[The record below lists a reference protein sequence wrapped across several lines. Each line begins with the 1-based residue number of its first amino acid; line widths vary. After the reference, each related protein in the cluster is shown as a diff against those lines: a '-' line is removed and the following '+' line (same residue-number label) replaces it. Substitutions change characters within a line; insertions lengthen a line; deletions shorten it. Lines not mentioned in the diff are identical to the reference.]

1 MHHISAAA
9 GDESAEGRF
18 TAVGR
23 GVTAA
28 LLAELEPLFA
38 YVLPDG
44 APHRPTDAELR
55 SLPQAFMY
63 AALSDGSRVVGRT
76 APARGESS
84 APVRFHTHA
93 VHIPVGVPLPGD
105 RLPVEAWRSPHW
117 ATVTPAGGASLSDP
131 LGALPPGPAPVR
143 EGLDDFAVSRGP
155 WLAAVLSDLRRASEE
170 AVPAG
175 GPVVLVER
183 RSADVARWLGL
194 AAVALPRESAERLTF
209 TTYTRRPGSSALR
222 VVGVAPEDAA
232 AAREAGLRV
241 HVCADRPPV
250 EATGDVWA
258 RTAARVWRSRAPEL
272 FQEALGL
279 PGDPFA
285 AGPLAVVALCA
296 GVGLGSEERAAAA
309 AWAAERPY
317 ALDAKRTGQLV
328 EALTSPGIDDRTG
341 SEFDAVGRL
350 FGALDG
356 RCPASVTAPL
366 AAMLVTEAVRG
377 GNGSLELPRRDAFV
391 GPEGE
396 AIAGVLGPEI
406 LTELESGAGGSRPV
420 ARTVQLLRVARLL
433 GMNTRDLLPDVAT
446 RLAPALLRET
456 EAETE
461 GPEGPEGYAGPGRPE
476 AAAEAAAGPLRAAG
490 TPGLTGSREAPGT
503 PGAPGPSGAPGTPGT
518 PGPSGA
524 PRTPGAAGT
533 PAAPRPSGTAG
544 SPVAP
549 AFAPALLEL
558 LDEQFDVRTALLGA
572 LDRIAPEDPGAVAR
586 FLERVALPFT
596 GTQALPHLRMCAE
609 APGAMTTLGRDRTAL
624 WHRILR
630 AAGLSP
636 FAEPLVLRT
645 AAGLVWEDRA
655 PTVEEARLLLE
666 AATSDAHRAA
676 GTWSRLADAA
686 LGAPADAEEAEALA
700 HDLLRAFPQEIQ
712 GRERA
717 ALQLLALCRDLRT
730 GAPEPGWA
738 DRVRTLRDRAAPLEP
753 PVQERA
759 FTALAERLLAPDRP
773 GAELYAFVRSDDTDL
788 IAAYDR
794 AARTEPTRARL
805 RTQPAYAADCFTVWT
820 AHPHVGPA
828 WTTTAAALLEE
839 VLRPAVRSM
848 SAELVAEV
856 EETVGRTG
864 SSGRAN
870 AFRDWNRSR
879 TLGRLGRRIVGRVR
893 RG

>member
-55 SLPQAFMY
+55 SLPQTFTY
-63 AALSDGSRVVGRT
+63 AVLSDGSRIVGRT

-93 VHIPVGVPLPGD
+93 VHIPSGVPLPGD

-155 WLAAVLSDLRRASEE
+155 WLAAVLADLRRASEE
-170 AVPAG
+170 PPPAG

-209 TTYTRRPGSSALR
+209 ATYTRRPGSSALR

-272 FQEALGL
+272 FQEARGL

-309 AWAAERPY
+309 GWAAERPY
-317 ALDAKRTGQLV
+317 ALDAKRVGQLV
-328 EALTSPGIDDRTG
+328 EALTSPGIDDDRTG

-406 LTELESGAGGSRPV
+406 LTELESGAEGLRPV

-433 GMNTRDLLPDVAT
+433 GMDTRELLPDVAA

-456 EAETE
+456 ER
-461 GPEGPEGYAGPGRPE
+461 PEDAGPGRPE
-476 AAAEAAAGPLRAAG
+476 EATEAAAG
-490 TPGLTGSREAPGT
+490 S
-503 PGAPGPSGAPGTPGT
+503 SGASKP
-518 PGPSGA
+518 
-524 PRTPGAAGT
+524 

-544 SPVAP
+544 SPAAP
-549 AFAPALLEL
+549 AFAPTLLEL

-624 WHRILR
+624 WHRVLR

-655 PTVEEARLLLE
+655 PTVEEARLLSE

-676 GTWSRLADAA
+676 GTWARLVDAA

-700 HDLLRAFPQEIQ
+700 HDLLRAFPQEIE

-738 DRVRTLRDRAAPLEP
+738 DRVRTLRDRADALEP
-753 PVQERA
+753 PLQERA

-773 GAELYAFVRSDDTDL
+773 GAELYGFVRSDDTDL

-794 AARTEPTRARL
+794 AARTEPTRTRL

-820 AHPHVGPA
+820 AHPHAGPA
-828 WTTTAAALLEE
+828 WTATAAALLEE

-848 SAELVAEV
+848 AAELVAEV

-879 TLGRLGRRIVGRVR
+879 ALGRLGRRIVGRVR

>member
-1 MHHISAAA
+1 MSLAQVHHISAAA

-18 TAVGR
+18 TAVGH

-55 SLPQAFMY
+55 SLPQAFTY
-63 AALSDGSRVVGRT
+63 AVLSDGSRAVGRT
-76 APARGESS
+76 APARGEAS

-93 VHIPVGVPLPGD
+93 VHIPAGVPLPGG

-117 ATVTPAGGASLSDP
+117 ATVTPPGGAAPSDP
-131 LGALPPGPAPVR
+131 LGTLPPGPAPVR

-155 WLAAVLSDLRRASEE
+155 WLAAVLADLRRAGEE
-170 AVPAG
+170 APAG

-183 RSADVARWLGL
+183 RSADVARWLAL
-194 AAVALPRESAERLTF
+194 AAIALPRESAERLTF
-209 TTYTRRPGSSALR
+209 TTYTRRPGSSPLR
-222 VVGVAPEDAA
+222 VAGVAPEDAA

-250 EATGDVWA
+250 EATEDIWA

-272 FQEALGL
+272 FQEARGL

-317 ALDAKRTGQLV
+317 ALDAKRVGRLV

-377 GNGSLELPRRDAFV
+377 GNGSLELPRPDAFV

-406 LTELESGAGGSRPV
+406 LAELESGAGGARPV

-433 GMNTRDLLPDVAT
+433 GVNSTEVLPGVVD
-446 RLAPALLRET
+446 RLARTILA
-456 EAETE
+456 EAK
-461 GPEGPEGYAGPGRPE
+461 AGEE
-476 AAAEAAAGPLRAAG
+476 ADGAAEAL
-490 TPGLTGSREAPGT
+490 
-503 PGAPGPSGAPGTPGT
+503 
-518 PGPSGA
+518 
-524 PRTPGAAGT
+524 
-533 PAAPRPSGTAG
+533 
-544 SPVAP
+544 

-586 FLERVALPFT
+586 FLGRVALPFT

-609 APGAMTTLGRDRTAL
+609 VPGAMTTLGRDRAAA
-624 WHRILR
+624 WYRVLR

-645 AAGLVWEDRA
+645 AVGLVWEDRA
-655 PTVEEARLLLE
+655 PTVEEARLVLE
-666 AATSDAHRAA
+666 AATSDAHRVA
-676 GTWSRLADAA
+676 GTWTRLVDAA
-686 LGAPADAEEAEALA
+686 LGAPADAEDATALA
-700 HDLLRAFPQEIQ
+700 HDLLRGFPQEIG

-717 ALQLLALCRDLRT
+717 ALQLLDLCRALRT

-738 DRVRTLRDRAAPLEP
+738 EQVRTLRDRAAPLEP
-753 PVQERA
+753 AVQERA
-759 FTALAERLLAPDRP
+759 FTSLVERLLAPDRP
-773 GAELYAFVRSDDTDL
+773 GAELYDFVRSDDADL

-794 AARTEPTRARL
+794 AARAEPTRARL
-805 RTQPAYAADCFTVWT
+805 RTHPAYAADCFTHWT
-820 AHPHVGPA
+820 AHPHAGPA
-828 WTTTAAALLEE
+828 WTTTAAALLED
-839 VLRPAVRSM
+839 VLRPAVRGM
-848 SAELVAEV
+848 TAEAVAEV

-879 TLGRLGRRIVGRVR
+879 ALGRLGRRIAGRVR

>member
-38 YVLPDG
+38 YALPDG

-55 SLPQAFMY
+55 SLPQAFTY
-63 AALSDGSRVVGRT
+63 AVLSDGSRVVGRT

-170 AVPAG
+170 AAPAG

-232 AAREAGLRV
+232 GAREAGLRV

-272 FQEALGL
+272 FQEARGL

-309 AWAAERPY
+309 GWAAERPY
-317 ALDAKRTGQLV
+317 ALDAKRVGQLV

-446 RLAPALLRET
+446 RLAPALLRAT

-461 GPEGPEGYAGPGRPE
+461 RPEG
-476 AAAEAAAGPLRAAG
+476 
-490 TPGLTGSREAPGT
+490 
-503 PGAPGPSGAPGTPGT
+503 PGPSGASKP
-518 PGPSGA
+518 
-524 PRTPGAAGT
+524 
-533 PAAPRPSGTAG
+533 
-544 SPVAP
+544 PVAP

-700 HDLLRAFPQEIQ
+700 HALLRAFPQEIQ

-759 FTALAERLLAPDRP
+759 FTALAGRLLAPDRP
-773 GAELYAFVRSDDTDL
+773 GAELYAFVRSDDADL

-794 AARTEPTRARL
+794 AARTEPTRTRL

>member
-1 MHHISAAA
+1 MSLAQVHHISAAPGNEEA
-9 GDESAEGRF
+9 AGRF
-18 TAVGR
+18 TAVGP
-23 GVTAA
+23 GVSAA
-28 LLAELEPLFA
+28 LLAELEPLIGYA
-38 YVLPDG
+38 LPDG
-44 APHRPTDAELR
+44 ASHRPADAELR
-55 SLPQAFMY
+55 SLPQAFTY
-63 AALSDGSRVVGRT
+63 AVLSDGSRVVGRT
-76 APARGESS
+76 APARGDGT

-93 VHIPVGVPLPGD
+93 VHLPPGVPLPGD

-117 ATVTPAGGASLSDP
+117 VSATPVGGGALSDP
-131 LGALPPGPAPVR
+131 LGLLSPGPAPVR

-155 WLAAVLSDLRRASEE
+155 WLAAVLADLRRASEE
-170 AVPAG
+170 EVPAG

-183 RSADVARWLGL
+183 QSADVARWLGL
-194 AAVALPRESAERLTF
+194 AAVTLPRESVERLTF

-222 VVGVAPEDAA
+222 VVGALPEDAA

-250 EATGDVWA
+250 DGAPHAWA

-272 FQEALGL
+272 FEEARGL

-285 AGPLAVVALCA
+285 AGPLAVIALCA
-296 GVGLGSEERAAAA
+296 GVALGPEERAAAA
-309 AWAAERPY
+309 GWAAERPY

-391 GPEGE
+391 GPDGE
-396 AIAGVLGPEI
+396 AIAGVLAPEI
-406 LTELESGAGGSRPV
+406 LTELESGAGGGRPV

-433 GMNTRDLLPDVAT
+433 GVNGTEVLPEVVD
-446 RLAPALLRET
+446 RLARTTLT
-456 EAETE
+456 EADGSE
-461 GPEGPEGYAGPGRPE
+461 G
-476 AAAEAAAGPLRAAG
+476 
-490 TPGLTGSREAPGT
+490 T
-503 PGAPGPSGAPGTPGT
+503 
-518 PGPSGA
+518 
-524 PRTPGAAGT
+524 
-533 PAAPRPSGTAG
+533 
-544 SPVAP
+544 P

-609 APGAMTTLGRDRTAL
+609 VPGAMTTLGRDRTAV
-624 WHRILR
+624 WHRVLR

-645 AAGLVWEDRA
+645 AVGLVWEDRA

-676 GTWSRLADAA
+676 GTWARLVDAA
-686 LGAPADAEEAEALA
+686 LGAPADTEDGTALA
-700 HDLLRAFPQEIQ
+700 HDLLRAFPQEIG

-717 ALQLLALCRDLRT
+717 ALQLLELCRDLRT
-730 GAPEPGWA
+730 GAPEPGWTEQ
-738 DRVRTLRDRAAPLEP
+738 VRTLRDRAAPLEP
-753 PVQERA
+753 AVQERA
-759 FTALAERLLAPDRP
+759 FTALVERLLAPDRP
-773 GAELYAFVRSDDTDL
+773 GAELYAFVRSDDADL

-794 AARTEPTRARL
+794 AARAEPTRTRL
-805 RTQPAYAADCFTVWT
+805 RTHPAYAADCFTHWT
-820 AHPHVGPA
+820 AHPHAGTA
-828 WTTTAAALLEE
+828 WTTTAAALLDE
-839 VLRPAVRSM
+839 VLRPAVRGM
-848 SAELVAEV
+848 TAEAVAEV

-879 TLGRLGRRIVGRVR
+879 ALGRLGRRIAGRVR

>member
-1 MHHISAAA
+1 MSLAQVHHISAAP
-9 GDESAEGRF
+9 GDAEAAGRF
-18 TAVGR
+18 TAVGP
-23 GVTAA
+23 GVSAA
-28 LLAELEPLFA
+28 LLAELEPLTGYA
-38 YVLPDG
+38 LPDG
-44 APHRPTDAELR
+44 ASHRPADAELR
-55 SLPQAFMY
+55 SLPQAFTY
-63 AALSDGSRVVGRT
+63 AVLSDGSRLVGRT
-76 APARGESS
+76 APARGDGR

-93 VHIPVGVPLPGD
+93 VHLPPGVPLPGD

-117 ATVTPAGGASLSDP
+117 VSATPVGGGALSDP
-131 LGALPPGPAPVR
+131 LGMLPPGPAPVR

-155 WLAAVLSDLRRASEE
+155 WLAAVLADLRRASEE
-170 AVPAG
+170 EAPAG
-175 GPVVLVER
+175 GPVVLVEKQ
-183 RSADVARWLGL
+183 SADVARWLGL
-194 AAVALPRESAERLTF
+194 AAVTLPRESVERLTF

-222 VVGVAPEDAA
+222 VVGAPPEDAA

-250 EATGDVWA
+250 DGAPDAWA

-272 FQEALGL
+272 FEEARGL

-285 AGPLAVVALCA
+285 AGPLAVIALCA
-296 GVGLGSEERAAAA
+296 GVALGTEERAAAA
-309 AWAAERPY
+309 GWAAERPY

-356 RCPASVTAPL
+356 RCTASVTAPL

-396 AIAGVLGPEI
+396 AIAGVLAPEI
-406 LTELESGAGGSRPV
+406 LTELESGAGGARPV

-433 GMNTRDLLPDVAT
+433 GVNGTEVLPEVVD
-446 RLAPALLRET
+446 RLARTILT
-456 EAETE
+456 EADGSE
-461 GPEGPEGYAGPGRPE
+461 G
-476 AAAEAAAGPLRAAG
+476 
-490 TPGLTGSREAPGT
+490 T
-503 PGAPGPSGAPGTPGT
+503 
-518 PGPSGA
+518 
-524 PRTPGAAGT
+524 
-533 PAAPRPSGTAG
+533 
-544 SPVAP
+544 P

-572 LDRIAPEDPGAVAR
+572 LDRIAPEDPGAVVR

-609 APGAMTTLGRDRTAL
+609 APGAMTTLGRDRTAV
-624 WHRILR
+624 WHRVLR

-645 AAGLVWEDRA
+645 AVGLVWEDRA
-655 PTVEEARLLLE
+655 PSVEEARLLLE

-676 GTWSRLADAA
+676 GTWARLVDAA
-686 LGAPADAEEAEALA
+686 LGAPADTEDGTALA
-700 HDLLRAFPQEIQ
+700 HDLLRAFPQEIG

-717 ALQLLALCRDLRT
+717 ALQLLELCRDLRT
-730 GAPEPGWA
+730 GAPEPGWTE
-738 DRVRTLRDRAAPLEP
+738 RVRTLRDRAAPLEP
-753 PVQERA
+753 AVQERA
-759 FTALAERLLAPDRP
+759 FTALVERLLAPDRP
-773 GAELYAFVRSDDTDL
+773 GAELYAFVRSDDADL

-794 AARTEPTRARL
+794 AARAEPTRARL
-805 RTQPAYAADCFTVWT
+805 RTHPAYAADCFTNWT
-820 AHPHVGPA
+820 AHPHAGTA
-828 WTTTAAALLEE
+828 WTTTAAALLDE
-839 VLRPAVRSM
+839 VLRPAVRGM
-848 SAELVAEV
+848 TAEAVAEV

-879 TLGRLGRRIVGRVR
+879 ALGRLGRRIAGRVR

>member
-55 SLPQAFMY
+55 SLPQTFTY
-63 AALSDGSRVVGRT
+63 AVLSDGSRIVGRT

-93 VHIPVGVPLPGD
+93 VHIPSGVPLPGD

-155 WLAAVLSDLRRASEE
+155 WLATVLADLRRASEE
-170 AVPAG
+170 PPPAG

-209 TTYTRRPGSSALR
+209 ATYTRRPGSSALR

-272 FQEALGL
+272 FQEARGL

-309 AWAAERPY
+309 GWAAERPY
-317 ALDAKRTGQLV
+317 ALDAKRVGQLV
-328 EALTSPGIDDRTG
+328 EALTSPGIDDDRTG

-406 LTELESGAGGSRPV
+406 LTELESGAEGLRPV

-433 GMNTRDLLPDVAT
+433 GMDTRELLPDVAA
-446 RLAPALLRET
+446 RLAPALLRE
-456 EAETE
+456 AER
-461 GPEGPEGYAGPGRPE
+461 PEDAGPGRPE
-476 AAAEAAAGPLRAAG
+476 EATEAAAG
-490 TPGLTGSREAPGT
+490 S
-503 PGAPGPSGAPGTPGT
+503 SGASK
-518 PGPSGA
+518 PS
-524 PRTPGAAGT
+524 
-533 PAAPRPSGTAG
+533 AAPRPSGTAG
-544 SPVAP
+544 SPAAP
-549 AFAPALLEL
+549 AFAPTLLEL

-624 WHRILR
+624 WHRVLR

-655 PTVEEARLLLE
+655 PTVEEARLLSE

-676 GTWSRLADAA
+676 GTWARLVDAA

-700 HDLLRAFPQEIQ
+700 DDLLRAFPQEIE

-738 DRVRTLRDRAAPLEP
+738 DRVRTLRDRADALEP
-753 PVQERA
+753 PLQERA

-794 AARTEPTRARL
+794 AARTEPTRTRL

-820 AHPHVGPA
+820 AHPHAGPA
-828 WTTTAAALLEE
+828 WTATAAALLEE

-848 SAELVAEV
+848 AAELVAEV

-879 TLGRLGRRIVGRVR
+879 ALGRLGRRIVGRVR

>member
-1 MHHISAAA
+1 MSLAQVHHISAAP
-9 GDESAEGRF
+9 GDEEAAGRF
-18 TAVGR
+18 TAVGP
-23 GVTAA
+23 GVSAA
-28 LLAELEPLFA
+28 LLAELEPLIGYA
-38 YVLPDG
+38 LPDG
-44 APHRPTDAELR
+44 ASHRPADAELR
-55 SLPQAFMY
+55 SLPQAFTY
-63 AALSDGSRVVGRT
+63 AVLSDGSRVVGRT
-76 APARGESS
+76 APARGDGT

-93 VHIPVGVPLPGD
+93 VHLPPGVPLPGD

-117 ATVTPAGGASLSDP
+117 VSATPVGGGALSDP
-131 LGALPPGPAPVR
+131 LGLLPPGPAPVR

-155 WLAAVLSDLRRASEE
+155 WLAAVLADLRRASEE
-170 AVPAG
+170 EAPAG

-183 RSADVARWLGL
+183 QSADVARWLGL
-194 AAVALPRESAERLTF
+194 AAATLPRESVERLTF

-222 VVGVAPEDAA
+222 VVGAPPEDAA

-250 EATGDVWA
+250 DGTADAWA

-272 FQEALGL
+272 FEEARGL

-285 AGPLAVVALCA
+285 AGPLAVIALCSGVAL
-296 GVGLGSEERAAAA
+296 GPEERAAAA
-309 AWAAERPY
+309 GWAAERPY

-406 LTELESGAGGSRPV
+406 LTELESGAGGGRPV

-433 GMNTRDLLPDVAT
+433 GVNGTEVLPEVVA
-446 RLAPALLRET
+446 RLARTILT
-456 EAETE
+456 EADGSE
-461 GPEGPEGYAGPGRPE
+461 G
-476 AAAEAAAGPLRAAG
+476 
-490 TPGLTGSREAPGT
+490 T
-503 PGAPGPSGAPGTPGT
+503 
-518 PGPSGA
+518 
-524 PRTPGAAGT
+524 
-533 PAAPRPSGTAG
+533 
-544 SPVAP
+544 P

-609 APGAMTTLGRDRTAL
+609 APGAMTTLGRDRSAV
-624 WHRILR
+624 WHRVLR

-645 AAGLVWEDRA
+645 AVGLVWEDQA

-676 GTWSRLADAA
+676 GTWARLVDAA
-686 LGAPADAEEAEALA
+686 LGAPADTEDGTALA
-700 HDLLRAFPQEIQ
+700 HDLLRAFPQEIG

-717 ALQLLALCRDLRT
+717 ALQLLELCRDLRS
-730 GAPEPGWA
+730 GAPEPGWTEQ
-738 DRVRTLRDRAAPLEP
+738 VRTLRDRAAPLEP
-753 PVQERA
+753 AIQERA
-759 FTALAERLLAPDRP
+759 FTALTERLLAPDRP
-773 GAELYAFVRSDDTDL
+773 GAELYAFVRSDDADL

-794 AARTEPTRARL
+794 AARTEPTRTRL
-805 RTQPAYAADCFTVWT
+805 RTHPAYAADCFTNWT
-820 AHPHVGPA
+820 AHPHAGTA
-828 WTTTAAALLEE
+828 WTTTAAALLDE
-839 VLRPAVRSM
+839 VLRPAVRGM
-848 SAELVAEV
+848 TAEAVAEV

-879 TLGRLGRRIVGRVR
+879 ALGRLGRRIAGRVR

>member
-1 MHHISAAA
+1 MSLAQVHHISAAP
-9 GDESAEGRF
+9 GDAEQTGRF
-18 TAVGR
+18 TAVGP
-23 GVTAA
+23 GVSAA
-28 LLAELEPLFA
+28 LLAELEPLIGYA
-38 YVLPDG
+38 LPDG
-44 APHRPTDAELR
+44 ASHRPADAELR
-55 SLPQAFMY
+55 SLPQAFTY
-63 AALSDGSRVVGRT
+63 AALSDGSRLVGRT
-76 APARGESS
+76 APARGDGT

-93 VHIPVGVPLPGD
+93 VHLPPGVPLPGD

-117 ATVTPAGGASLSDP
+117 VSATPAGGGPLSDP
-131 LGALPPGPAPVR
+131 LGMLPPGPAPVR

-155 WLAAVLSDLRRASEE
+155 WLAAVLADLRRASEE
-170 AVPAG
+170 KAPAG

-183 RSADVARWLGL
+183 QSADVARWLGL
-194 AAVALPRESAERLTF
+194 AAVTLPRESVERLTF
-209 TTYTRRPGSSALR
+209 TTYTRTPGSSPLR
-222 VVGVAPEDAA
+222 VVGAPPEDAA
-232 AAREAGLRV
+232 AARGSGLRV

-250 EATGDVWA
+250 DGAPDTWA

-272 FQEALGL
+272 FEEARGL

-285 AGPLAVVALCA
+285 AGPLAVIALCA
-296 GVGLGSEERAAAA
+296 GVALGPEERAAAA
-309 AWAAERPY
+309 GWAAERPY

-377 GNGSLELPRRDAFV
+377 GNGSLELPRRDAFT

-406 LTELESGAGGSRPV
+406 LAELESGAGGARPV

-433 GMNTRDLLPDVAT
+433 GVNGTEVLPAVVD
-446 RLAPALLRET
+446 RLARTLLT
-456 EAETE
+456 EADGSE
-461 GPEGPEGYAGPGRPE
+461 G
-476 AAAEAAAGPLRAAG
+476 
-490 TPGLTGSREAPGT
+490 
-503 PGAPGPSGAPGTPGT
+503 
-518 PGPSGA
+518 
-524 PRTPGAAGT
+524 
-533 PAAPRPSGTAG
+533 
-544 SPVAP
+544 AP

-609 APGAMTTLGRDRTAL
+609 APGAMTTLGRDRSAV
-624 WHRILR
+624 WHRVLR

-645 AAGLVWEDRA
+645 AVGLVWEDRA

-676 GTWSRLADAA
+676 GTWARLVDAA
-686 LGAPADAEEAEALA
+686 LGAPADSEDGTALA
-700 HDLLRAFPQEIQ
+700 HDLLRAFPQEIG

-717 ALQLLALCRDLRT
+717 ALQLLELCRDLRS
-730 GAPEPGWA
+730 GAPEPGWTEQ
-738 DRVRTLRDRAAPLEP
+738 VRTLRDRAAPLEP
-753 PVQERA
+753 AVQERA
-759 FTALAERLLAPDRP
+759 FTALTERLLAPDRP
-773 GAELYAFVRSDDTDL
+773 GAELYAFVRSDDADL

-794 AARTEPTRARL
+794 AARAEPTRTRL
-805 RTQPAYAADCFTVWT
+805 RTHPAYAADCFTNWT
-820 AHPHVGPA
+820 AHPHAGTA
-828 WTTTAAALLEE
+828 WTTTAAALLDE
-839 VLRPAVRSM
+839 VLRPAVRGM
-848 SAELVAEV
+848 TAEAVAEV

-879 TLGRLGRRIVGRVR
+879 ALGRLGRRIAGKVR

>member
-18 TAVGR
+18 TAVGH

-55 SLPQAFMY
+55 SLPQAFTY
-63 AALSDGSRVVGRT
+63 AVLSDGSRAVGRT
-76 APARGESS
+76 APARGEAS

-93 VHIPVGVPLPGD
+93 VHIPAGVPLPGG

-117 ATVTPAGGASLSDP
+117 ATVTPPGGAAPSDP
-131 LGALPPGPAPVR
+131 LGTLPPGPAPVR

-155 WLAAVLSDLRRASEE
+155 WLAAVLADLRRAGEE
-170 AVPAG
+170 APAG

-183 RSADVARWLGL
+183 RSADVARWLAL
-194 AAVALPRESAERLTF
+194 AAIALPRESVERLTF
-209 TTYTRRPGSSALR
+209 TTYTRRPGSSPLR
-222 VVGVAPEDAA
+222 VAGVAPEDAA

-250 EATGDVWA
+250 EATEDIWA

-272 FQEALGL
+272 FQEARGL

-317 ALDAKRTGQLV
+317 ALDAKRVGRLV

-377 GNGSLELPRRDAFV
+377 GNGSLELPRPDAFV

-406 LTELESGAGGSRPV
+406 LAELESGAGGARPV

-433 GMNTRDLLPDVAT
+433 GVNSTEVLPGVVD
-446 RLAPALLRET
+446 RLARTILA
-456 EAETE
+456 EAK
-461 GPEGPEGYAGPGRPE
+461 AGEE
-476 AAAEAAAGPLRAAG
+476 ADGAAEAL
-490 TPGLTGSREAPGT
+490 
-503 PGAPGPSGAPGTPGT
+503 
-518 PGPSGA
+518 
-524 PRTPGAAGT
+524 
-533 PAAPRPSGTAG
+533 
-544 SPVAP
+544 

-586 FLERVALPFT
+586 FLGRVALPFT

-609 APGAMTTLGRDRTAL
+609 VPGAMTTLGRDRAAA
-624 WHRILR
+624 WYRVLR

-645 AAGLVWEDRA
+645 AVGLVWEDRA
-655 PTVEEARLLLE
+655 PTVEEARLVLE
-666 AATSDAHRAA
+666 AATSDAHRVA
-676 GTWSRLADAA
+676 GTWTRLVDAA
-686 LGAPADAEEAEALA
+686 LGAPADAEDATALA
-700 HDLLRAFPQEIQ
+700 HDLLRGFPQEIG

-717 ALQLLALCRDLRT
+717 ALQLLDLCRALRT

-738 DRVRTLRDRAAPLEP
+738 EQVRTLRDRAAPLEP
-753 PVQERA
+753 AVQERA
-759 FTALAERLLAPDRP
+759 FTSLVERLLAPDRP
-773 GAELYAFVRSDDTDL
+773 GAELYDFVRSDDADL

-794 AARTEPTRARL
+794 AARAEPTRARL
-805 RTQPAYAADCFTVWT
+805 RTHPAYAADCFTHWT
-820 AHPHVGPA
+820 AHPHAGPA

-839 VLRPAVRSM
+839 VLRPAVRGM
-848 SAELVAEV
+848 TTEAVAEV

-879 TLGRLGRRIVGRVR
+879 ALGRLGRRIAGRVR

>member
-1 MHHISAAA
+1 MSLAQVHHISAAP
-9 GDESAEGRF
+9 GDEEAAGRF
-18 TAVGR
+18 TAVGP
-23 GVTAA
+23 GVSAA
-28 LLAELEPLFA
+28 LLAELEPLIGYA
-38 YVLPDG
+38 LPDG
-44 APHRPTDAELR
+44 ASHRPADAELR
-55 SLPQAFMY
+55 SLPQAFTY
-63 AALSDGSRVVGRT
+63 AVLSDGSRVVGRT
-76 APARGESS
+76 APARGDGT

-93 VHIPVGVPLPGD
+93 VHLPPGVPLPGD

-117 ATVTPAGGASLSDP
+117 VSATPVGGGALSDP
-131 LGALPPGPAPVR
+131 LGLLPPGPAPVR

-155 WLAAVLSDLRRASEE
+155 WLAAVLADLRRASEE
-170 AVPAG
+170 EAPAG

-183 RSADVARWLGL
+183 QSADVARWLGL
-194 AAVALPRESAERLTF
+194 AVVTLPRESVERLTF

-222 VVGVAPEDAA
+222 VVGAPPEDAA

-250 EATGDVWA
+250 DGTADAWA

-272 FQEALGL
+272 FEEARGL

-285 AGPLAVVALCA
+285 AGPLAVIALCSGVAL
-296 GVGLGSEERAAAA
+296 GPEERAAAA
-309 AWAAERPY
+309 GWAAERPY

-406 LTELESGAGGSRPV
+406 LTELESGAGGGRPV

-433 GMNTRDLLPDVAT
+433 GVNGTEVLPEVVA
-446 RLAPALLRET
+446 RLARTILT
-456 EAETE
+456 EADGSE
-461 GPEGPEGYAGPGRPE
+461 G
-476 AAAEAAAGPLRAAG
+476 
-490 TPGLTGSREAPGT
+490 T
-503 PGAPGPSGAPGTPGT
+503 
-518 PGPSGA
+518 
-524 PRTPGAAGT
+524 
-533 PAAPRPSGTAG
+533 
-544 SPVAP
+544 P

-609 APGAMTTLGRDRTAL
+609 APGAMTTLGRDRSAV
-624 WHRILR
+624 WHRVLR

-645 AAGLVWEDRA
+645 AVGLVWEDRA

-676 GTWSRLADAA
+676 GTWARLVDAA
-686 LGAPADAEEAEALA
+686 LGAPADTEDGTALA
-700 HDLLRAFPQEIQ
+700 HDLLRAFPQEIG

-717 ALQLLALCRDLRT
+717 ALQLLELCRDLRS
-730 GAPEPGWA
+730 GAPEPGWTEQ
-738 DRVRTLRDRAAPLEP
+738 VRTLRDRAAPLEP
-753 PVQERA
+753 AIQERA
-759 FTALAERLLAPDRP
+759 FTALTERLLAPDRP
-773 GAELYAFVRSDDTDL
+773 GAELYAFVRSDDADL

-794 AARTEPTRARL
+794 AARTEPTRTRL
-805 RTQPAYAADCFTVWT
+805 RTHPAYAADCFTNWT
-820 AHPHVGPA
+820 AHPHAGTA
-828 WTTTAAALLEE
+828 WTTTAAALLDE
-839 VLRPAVRSM
+839 VLRPAVRGM
-848 SAELVAEV
+848 TAEAVAEV

-879 TLGRLGRRIVGRVR
+879 ALGRLGRRIAGRVR

>member
-1 MHHISAAA
+1 MSLAQVHHISAAPEE
-9 GDESAEGRF
+9 ESTGRF
-18 TAVGR
+18 TAVGP
-23 GVTAA
+23 GVSAA
-28 LLAELEPLFA
+28 LLAEMEPLVG
-38 YVLPDG
+38 YTLPDG
-44 APHRPTDAELR
+44 ASHRPTDAELR
-55 SLPQAFMY
+55 SLPQAFTY
-63 AALSDGSRVVGRT
+63 AVLSDGSRLVGRT
-76 APARGESS
+76 APARGEGT
-84 APVRFHTHA
+84 APVRFHAHA
-93 VHIPVGVPLPGD
+93 VHIPAGVPLPGD

-117 ATVTPAGGASLSDP
+117 VAATPVGGALPDP
-131 LGALPPGPAPVR
+131 LGTLPPGPAPVR

-155 WLAAVLSDLRRASEE
+155 WLAAVLADLRRASEE
-170 AVPAG
+170 AAPAG

-194 AAVALPRESAERLTF
+194 AAVALPRESVERLTF

-222 VVGVAPEDAA
+222 VVGVPPEDAA

-250 EATGDVWA
+250 DGAADVWA

-272 FQEALGL
+272 FEEARGL

-285 AGPLAVVALCA
+285 AGPLAVIALCA
-296 GVGLGSEERAAAA
+296 GVTLGPEERAAGAG
-309 AWAAERPY
+309 WAAERPY
-317 ALDAKRTGQLV
+317 ALDAKRIGQLV

-341 SEFDAVGRL
+341 SEFDAAGRL

-391 GPEGE
+391 GPDGE

-406 LTELESGAGGSRPV
+406 LAELESGAGRARPV

-433 GMNTRDLLPDVAT
+433 GVNGTEVLPEVVD
-446 RLAPALLRET
+446 RLARTILAEAT
-456 EAETE
+456 AGGEAE
-461 GPEGPEGYAGPGRPE
+461 AD
-476 AAAEAAAGPLRAAG
+476 RAAG
-490 TPGLTGSREAPGT
+490 
-503 PGAPGPSGAPGTPGT
+503 
-518 PGPSGA
+518 
-524 PRTPGAAGT
+524 
-533 PAAPRPSGTAG
+533 
-544 SPVAP
+544 AP

-558 LDEQFDVRTALLGA
+558 LDEQFDVRTALLGS

-609 APGAMTTLGRDRTAL
+609 VPGAMTTLGRDRTAV
-624 WHRILR
+624 WHRVLR

-645 AAGLVWEDRA
+645 AVGLVWEDRA
-655 PTVEEARLLLE
+655 PTMEEARLLLE

-676 GTWSRLADAA
+676 GTWARLVDAA
-686 LGAPADAEEAEALA
+686 LGAPADAEDATALA
-700 HDLLRAFPQEIQ
+700 HDLLRGFPQEIG

-717 ALQLLALCRDLRT
+717 ALQLLDLCRDLRT

-738 DRVRTLRDRAAPLEP
+738 EQVRTLRDRAEPLEP
-753 PVQERA
+753 AVQERA
-759 FTALAERLLAPDRP
+759 FTSLVERLLAPDRP
-773 GAELYAFVRSDDTDL
+773 GAELYDFVRSDDAAL

-794 AARTEPTRARL
+794 AARAEPTRARL
-805 RTQPAYAADCFTVWT
+805 RTHPAYAADCFTHWT
-820 AHPHVGPA
+820 AHPHAGPA

-839 VLRPAVRSM
+839 VLRPAVRGM
-848 SAELVAEV
+848 TAEAVAEV

-879 TLGRLGRRIVGRVR
+879 ALGRLGRRIAGRVR

>member
-1 MHHISAAA
+1 MSLAQVHHISAAP
-9 GDESAEGRF
+9 GDEEAAGRF
-18 TAVGR
+18 IAVGP
-23 GVTAA
+23 GVSAA
-28 LLAELEPLFA
+28 LLAELEPLIGYA
-38 YVLPDG
+38 LPDG
-44 APHRPTDAELR
+44 ASHRPADAELR
-55 SLPQAFMY
+55 SLPQAFTY
-63 AALSDGSRVVGRT
+63 AVLSDGSRVVGRT
-76 APARGESS
+76 APARGDGT

-93 VHIPVGVPLPGD
+93 VHLPPGVPLPGD

-117 ATVTPAGGASLSDP
+117 VSATPVGGGALSDP
-131 LGALPPGPAPVR
+131 LGLLPPGPAPVR

-155 WLAAVLSDLRRASEE
+155 WLAAVLADLRRASEE
-170 AVPAG
+170 EAPAG

-183 RSADVARWLGL
+183 QSADVARWLGL
-194 AAVALPRESAERLTF
+194 AAVTLPRGSVERLTF

-222 VVGVAPEDAA
+222 VVGAPPEDAA

-250 EATGDVWA
+250 DGTADAWA

-272 FQEALGL
+272 FEEARGL

-285 AGPLAVVALCA
+285 AGPLAVIALCSGVAL
-296 GVGLGSEERAAAA
+296 GPEERAAAA
-309 AWAAERPY
+309 GWAAERPY

-341 SEFDAVGRL
+341 SEFDSVGRL

-406 LTELESGAGGSRPV
+406 LTELESGAGGGRPV

-433 GMNTRDLLPDVAT
+433 GVNGTEVLPEVVA
-446 RLAPALLRET
+446 RLARTILT
-456 EAETE
+456 EADGSE
-461 GPEGPEGYAGPGRPE
+461 G
-476 AAAEAAAGPLRAAG
+476 
-490 TPGLTGSREAPGT
+490 T
-503 PGAPGPSGAPGTPGT
+503 
-518 PGPSGA
+518 
-524 PRTPGAAGT
+524 
-533 PAAPRPSGTAG
+533 
-544 SPVAP
+544 P

-609 APGAMTTLGRDRTAL
+609 APGAMTTLGRDRSAV
-624 WHRILR
+624 WHRVLR

-645 AAGLVWEDRA
+645 AVGLVWEDRA

-666 AATSDAHRAA
+666 AATSDAHRTA
-676 GTWSRLADAA
+676 GTWARLVDAA
-686 LGAPADAEEAEALA
+686 LGAPADTEDGTALA
-700 HDLLRAFPQEIQ
+700 HDLLRAFPQEIG

-717 ALQLLALCRDLRT
+717 ALQLLELCRDLRS
-730 GAPEPGWA
+730 GAPEPGWTEQ
-738 DRVRTLRDRAAPLEP
+738 VRTLRDRAAPLEP
-753 PVQERA
+753 AIQERA
-759 FTALAERLLAPDRP
+759 FTALTERLLAPDRP
-773 GAELYAFVRSDDTDL
+773 GAELYAFVRSDDADL

-794 AARTEPTRARL
+794 AARTEPTRTRL
-805 RTQPAYAADCFTVWT
+805 RTHPAYAADCFTNWT
-820 AHPHVGPA
+820 AHPHAGTA
-828 WTTTAAALLEE
+828 WTTTAAALLDE
-839 VLRPAVRSM
+839 VLRPAVRGM
-848 SAELVAEV
+848 TAEAVAEV

-879 TLGRLGRRIVGRVR
+879 ALGRLGRRIAGRVR

>member
-1 MHHISAAA
+1 MSLAQVHHISAAA

-38 YVLPDG
+38 YALPDG

-55 SLPQAFMY
+55 SLPQAFTY
-63 AALSDGSRVVGRT
+63 AVLSDGSRVVGRT

-93 VHIPVGVPLPGD
+93 VHIPAGVPLPGD

-155 WLAAVLSDLRRASEE
+155 WLAAVLADLRRASEE
-170 AVPAG
+170 PPPAG

-194 AAVALPRESAERLTF
+194 AAVALPRESVEQLTF

-232 AAREAGLRV
+232 GAREAGLRV

-272 FQEALGL
+272 FQEARGL

-309 AWAAERPY
+309 GWAAERPY
-317 ALDAKRTGQLV
+317 ALDAKRVGQLV

-433 GMNTRDLLPDVAT
+433 GMNTRELLPDVAT

-461 GPEGPEGYAGPGRPE
+461 RPEGPEGPEGYAGPGRPE
-476 AAAEAAAGPLRAAG
+476 AA
-490 TPGLTGSREAPGT
+490 
-503 PGAPGPSGAPGTPGT
+503 PGPSGASKP
-518 PGPSGA
+518 
-524 PRTPGAAGT
+524 
-533 PAAPRPSGTAG
+533 PA
-544 SPVAP
+544 AP

-686 LGAPADAEEAEALA
+686 LGAPADAEEAESLA
-700 HDLLRAFPQEIQ
+700 HDLLRAFPQEIG

-773 GAELYAFVRSDDTDL
+773 GAELYAFVRSDDADL

-794 AARTEPTRARL
+794 AARTEPTLARL

-828 WTTTAAALLEE
+828 WTATAAALLEE

-879 TLGRLGRRIVGRVR
+879 ALGRLGRRIVGRVR

>member
-1 MHHISAAA
+1 MSLAQVHHISAAP
-9 GDESAEGRF
+9 GDEEAAGRF
-18 TAVGR
+18 TAVGP
-23 GVTAA
+23 GVSAA
-28 LLAELEPLFA
+28 LLAELEPLIGYA
-38 YVLPDG
+38 LPDG
-44 APHRPTDAELR
+44 ASHRPADAELR
-55 SLPQAFMY
+55 SLPQAFTY
-63 AALSDGSRVVGRT
+63 AVLSDGSRVVGRT
-76 APARGESS
+76 APARGDGT

-93 VHIPVGVPLPGD
+93 VHLPPGVPLPGD

-117 ATVTPAGGASLSDP
+117 VSATPVGGGALSDP
-131 LGALPPGPAPVR
+131 LGLLPPGPAPVR

-155 WLAAVLSDLRRASEE
+155 WLAAVLADLRRASEE
-170 AVPAG
+170 EAPAG
-175 GPVVLVER
+175 GPMVLVER
-183 RSADVARWLGL
+183 QSADVARWLGL
-194 AAVALPRESAERLTF
+194 AAVTLPRESVERLTF

-222 VVGVAPEDAA
+222 VVGALPEDAA

-250 EATGDVWA
+250 DGAPDAWA

-272 FQEALGL
+272 FEEARGL
-279 PGDPFA
+279 PGDPYA
-285 AGPLAVVALCA
+285 AGPLAVIALCA
-296 GVGLGSEERAAAA
+296 GVALGPEERAAAA
-309 AWAAERPY
+309 GWAAERPY

-391 GPEGE
+391 GPDGE
-396 AIAGVLGPEI
+396 AIARVLGPEI
-406 LTELESGAGGSRPV
+406 LTELESGAGGARPV

-433 GMNTRDLLPDVAT
+433 GVNGTEVLPEVVD
-446 RLAPALLRET
+446 RLARTTLT
-456 EAETE
+456 EADGSE
-461 GPEGPEGYAGPGRPE
+461 G
-476 AAAEAAAGPLRAAG
+476 
-490 TPGLTGSREAPGT
+490 T
-503 PGAPGPSGAPGTPGT
+503 
-518 PGPSGA
+518 
-524 PRTPGAAGT
+524 
-533 PAAPRPSGTAG
+533 
-544 SPVAP
+544 P

-609 APGAMTTLGRDRTAL
+609 VPGAMTTLGRDRTAV
-624 WHRILR
+624 WHRVLR

-645 AAGLVWEDRA
+645 AVGLVWEDRA

-676 GTWSRLADAA
+676 GTWARLVDAA
-686 LGAPADAEEAEALA
+686 LGAPADTEDGTALA
-700 HDLLRAFPQEIQ
+700 HDLLRAFPQEIG

-717 ALQLLALCRDLRT
+717 ALQLLELCRDLRT
-730 GAPEPGWA
+730 GAPEPGWTEQ
-738 DRVRTLRDRAAPLEP
+738 VRTLRDRAAPLEP
-753 PVQERA
+753 AIQERA
-759 FTALAERLLAPDRP
+759 FTALVERLLAPDRP
-773 GAELYAFVRSDDTDL
+773 GAELYAFVRSDDADL

-794 AARTEPTRARL
+794 AARAEPTRTRL
-805 RTQPAYAADCFTVWT
+805 RTHPAYAADCFTHWT
-820 AHPHVGPA
+820 AHPHAGTA
-828 WTTTAAALLEE
+828 WTTTAAALLDE
-839 VLRPAVRSM
+839 VLRPAVRGM
-848 SAELVAEV
+848 TAEAVAEV

-879 TLGRLGRRIVGRVR
+879 ALGRLGRRIAGRVR